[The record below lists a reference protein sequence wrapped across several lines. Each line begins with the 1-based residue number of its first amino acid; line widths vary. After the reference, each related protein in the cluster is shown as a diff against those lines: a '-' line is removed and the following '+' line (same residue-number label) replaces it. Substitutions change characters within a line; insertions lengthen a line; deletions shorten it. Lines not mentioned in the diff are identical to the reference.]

1 VKTGTVNLTSIL
13 SRDKT
18 KLYWYFEYG
27 RGKGQRV
34 AYNLYTWASTKTLI
48 EKKHNKDVEN
58 LLETEQ
64 AQRILDLKTGKGPE
78 VMRTQVYNNFLDYF
92 QEWVNKNAREG
103 NRHAQG
109 CLKIFTE
116 FAGKEFRDLAIK
128 SKDGKL
134 ILPAACITEEV
145 CLRFR
150 WYLTDDV
157 RVKTKTGE
165 IIVKPPLNRRYS
177 NELLLTFQK
186 DDESCKKSRVLSGKS
201 GRRCCG

>member
-1 VKTGTVNLTSIL
+1 MKTGTVNLASIL

-18 KLYWYFEYG
+18 KKYWYFEYG

-34 AYNLYTWASTKTLI
+34 ASNLYTWVSAKTLV
-48 EKKHNKDVEN
+48 EKRHNKDVES

-64 AQRILDLKTGKGPE
+64 AQRLLDLKTGKGQQTL
-78 VMRTQVYNNFLDYF
+78 RAQVNNNFLDYF
-92 QEWVNKNAREG
+92 QEWVNKNARKG

-116 FAGKEFRDLAIK
+116 FAGKEFRDLVIK

-134 ILPAACITEEV
+134 ILPAARINEEV

-150 WYLTDDV
+150 RYLTDDV

-165 IIVKPPLNRRYS
+165 VIVRPR
-177 NELLLTFQK
+177 LTGEYCP
-186 DDESCKKSRVLSGKS
+186 DSRHPWAAINSL
-201 GRRCCG
+201 C